1 MIDGQ
6 AEGSAF
12 YSSGNIFCA
21 SGPARRRKF
30 SHFSDVEF
38 INRGAA
44 TLDSDQILVVGPDVS
59 DSFDYFVNN
68 DFTYEIF
75 TVSDS
80 GVMRWKW
87 RKWALGMFPS
97 GSFSDLK
104 SFSTDWEE
112 LEYGVSIRFR
122 STSGKQD
129 GDLWRFHALT
139 EVPSIVKGSFLSE
152 DAIVCPMPPVDPSM
166 IDLDPAIVGLQQ
178 EVKVSMRGENCFSEV
193 TFIDGEMRRT
203 VSGDP
208 INLSLTTDEPH
219 VYRRYQGLCGRLLFG
234 PRRLHF

>member
-80 GVMRWKW
+80 GVMRW
-87 RKWALGMFPS
+87 RMAEMGF
-97 GSFSDLK
+97 GN
-104 SFSTDWEE
+104 
-112 LEYGVSIRFR
+112 VS
-122 STSGKQD
+122 
-129 GDLWRFHALT
+129 
-139 EVPSIVKGSFLSE
+139 
-152 DAIVCPMPPVDPSM
+152 
-166 IDLDPAIVGLQQ
+166 
-178 EVKVSMRGENCFSEV
+178 
-193 TFIDGEMRRT
+193 
-203 VSGDP
+203 
-208 INLSLTTDEPH
+208 
-219 VYRRYQGLCGRLLFG
+219 
-234 PRRLHF
+234 